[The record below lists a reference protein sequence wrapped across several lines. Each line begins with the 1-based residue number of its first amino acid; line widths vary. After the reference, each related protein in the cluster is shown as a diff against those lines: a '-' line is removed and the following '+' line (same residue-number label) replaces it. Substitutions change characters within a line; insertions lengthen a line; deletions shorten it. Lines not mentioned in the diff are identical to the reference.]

1 MSRARRSPNN
11 NNVPETPE
19 QQAPTPTRR
28 PRQIAMTPGV
38 TTVVISSTDGAS
50 TDGVTMR
57 TRRRRRNRI
66 GARPRRRP
74 RSPGAVLPIWFT
86 ALKTA
91 LMKRDSDH
99 VITILAQSGS
109 DLLRQEING
118 KSLLDIM
125 ATNGDFLVAR
135 ILLERGILPKTEV
148 VKMIKKYRITL
159 EKLLMNL

>member
-38 TTVVISSTDGAS
+38 TTVVISSSDGAS

-57 TRRRRRNRI
+57 SRRRRNRI

-74 RSPGAVLPIWFT
+74 RSPGAVLPTWFT

-125 ATNGDFLVAR
+125 GTNGDFLVAR
-135 ILLERGILPKTEV
+135 ILLERGILPKSEV
-148 VKMIKKYRITL
+148 VKMIKKYRKTMKISCP
-159 EKLLMNL
+159 NC